1 MILKA
6 KPGSSSPGGKPGSP
20 ATGLRRWGNKLAWRS
35 GRPLGPGILLACLL
49 AFGLAGGI
57 GGWSQGPVNG
67 ASAGVDQ
74 AAQSS
79 LDALSRWE
87 GLPVQSISFDGVSA
101 ARLAPL
107 PGHLAQAVG
116 EPLSRENLR
125 MSLRQLFSTGLFETL
140 AVEGKRE
147 AHGVA
152 LSFSGQPRSFIGTVN
167 VEGVKGATID
177 TQLEQA
183 SQLAPGARFTPA
195 SLSQALAQMRALLS
209 QDGFHEPVITQ
220 TLTAHPQEQLV
231 DIAFHVVS
239 GPQAQ
244 VGAVAVTGDTGMSV
258 EDFRR
263 YARLKAGTRVGRD
276 SVSRAL
282 AGVLKVYRREQRLE
296 AEIKLESQQYDARSH
311 EVNFRFSAN
320 RGPVVKLLV
329 EGASISPARL
339 KRLIPIFEEGSV
351 DEDLLNEGNRRLR
364 DYYQRMGYFN
374 VKVEHELQSATD
386 GQVTIHYEVRL
397 GARRRVER
405 VAVEGN
411 RYFDSATLKD
421 LLSVHAADAFDHHGI
436 YSQAL
441 VTADVSALQ
450 AVYQNNG
457 FSKIRV
463 TPQISTDGA
472 QKTDS
477 QPVSEGSANRSSPPE
492 GSPEAASGKS
502 SPPGGKT
509 APLTVVYR
517 IDEGP
522 QLRVGTVRIQGN
534 EHVDAAKLAP
544 QLNTA
549 AGQPLSPQ
557 NLARDRDTLLTYYL
571 SQGFD
576 QVRMEVAQ
584 QIEPAGA
591 NRVDVVFHI
600 TEGRQIFVRKVL
612 LSGLHYTHPA
622 TVAKAIT
629 LHPGDPLSETAL
641 DETQRNLYDFA
652 LFSEIDTA
660 IENPSGSEAYK
671 NVLLQAV
678 EARRWALTYGF
689 GLEAQTGTPQYNCGG
704 IIASGAKC
712 SPNGKTGVSPRVLA
726 DITRNNLF
734 GREQSVSLRGNYGLL
749 EQKINLLF
757 QNPRFEGSRNF
768 GLTFSGGY
776 ANSLDVSTYVASKL
790 EGGVRWTEHFNSPGS
805 RISRANTFI
814 YEFDLRRVK
823 VQANSLQVYPGE
835 IEQLATAVRVGG
847 PALTWIRDTRDSPLD
862 AHHGTYT
869 SFQEFISDKA
879 FGAQAN
885 FNRLDLSNSSYYSF
899 GKGRFVLA
907 RNTRYGQERSFRTP
921 AEELIPLPERLYAG
935 GATSLR
941 GFGSNSAGPRD
952 PETGYPIGGAGALIN
967 STELR
972 LPPPTL
978 PWFGNTLSF
987 VLFHDMGNVFT
998 NASDAWISALR
1009 IHQPDRN
1016 TCKIVASTTD
1026 PNSYIPAG
1034 PLTSTG
1040 RQGMCSFNYFSH
1052 TPGLGL
1058 RYHTP
1063 VGPIRFDF
1071 SYNLNPPIYPVN
1083 YNYSLTHP
1091 GSAPHVGEAS
1101 HFNFF
1106 FSLGQTF

>member
-1 MILKA
+1 M
-6 KPGSSSPGGKPGSP
+6 
-20 ATGLRRWGNKLAWRS
+20 
-35 GRPLGPGILLACLL
+35 
-49 AFGLAGGI
+49 AGGI
-57 GGWSQGPVNG
+57 GGWSQSQDQDRASG
-67 ASAGVDQ
+67 AGAETRQ
-74 AAQSS
+74 AAQAPSDP
-79 LDALSRWE
+79 LTRWE
-87 GLPVQSISFDGVSA
+87 GLPVRSISFDGVSA

-107 PGHLAQAVG
+107 PGHLAQLAG
-116 EPLSRENLR
+116 EPLSRADIKK
-125 MSLRQLFSTGLFETL
+125 SLRQLFSTGLFETL

-147 AHGVA
+147 ADGVA
-152 LSFSGQPRSFIGTVN
+152 LNFHGQPCSFIGTVS
-167 VEGVKGATID
+167 VEGVKGTTID

-195 SLSQALAQMRALLS
+195 SLRQAIGQMRALLA

-220 TLTAHPQEQLV
+220 TLTAHPEEQLV

-239 GPQAQ
+239 GPQAR
-244 VGAVAVTGDTGMSV
+244 VGAVAVTGDAGMSV
-258 EDFRR
+258 EDFRSH
-263 YARLKAGTRVGRD
+263 ARLKAGARVGRD

-282 AGVLKVYRREQRLE
+282 AGVLKVYRRDERLE

-329 EGASISPARL
+329 EGASIGHERL
-339 KRLIPIFEEGSV
+339 KRLIPIYEEGSV

-364 DYYQRMGYFN
+364 DYYQRMGYFD
-374 VKVEHELQSATD
+374 VKVEHERQSATG
-386 GQVTIHYEVRL
+386 GQVTIRYQVRL
-397 GARRRVER
+397 GARRRVAR

-411 RYFDSATLKD
+411 RYFDSATLKE

-441 VTADVSALQ
+441 VAADVNALQ

-457 FSKIRV
+457 FSKISI
-463 TPQISTDGA
+463 TPKISTDGA
-472 QKTDS
+472 ERTDG
-477 QPVSEGSANRSSPPE
+477 QPVAGAPGDRSS
-492 GSPEAASGKS
+492 SPGWSAGAPGDRSSSPGWGAGAPGGKS
-502 SPPGGKT
+502 SPPAGKT
-509 APLTVVYR
+509 APLTVVYH

-522 QLRVGTVRIQGN
+522 QLRVGVVRIEGN
-534 EHVDAAKLAP
+534 QHVDAAQLAP

-549 AGQPLSPQ
+549 DGQLLSPQ

-576 QVRMEVAQ
+576 QVRVEVTQ
-584 QIEPAGA
+584 QIEPASA
-591 NRVDVVFHI
+591 NKVDVLFHV

-641 DETQRNLYDFA
+641 EETQRNLYNFA

-660 IENPSGSEAYK
+660 IENPSGSETYK

-689 GLEAQTGTPQYNCGG
+689 GFEAQTGTPQYNCGG

-712 SPNGKTGVSPRVLA
+712 SPNGKTGISPRVLA
-726 DITRNNLF
+726 DLTRNNLF

-757 QNPRFEGSRNF
+757 QNPHFEGSRDF

-790 EGGVRWTEHFNSPGS
+790 EGGVRWTEHFSSPGS
-805 RISRANTFI
+805 HFSKANTFI
-814 YEFDLRRVK
+814 YEFNLRRVK

-862 AHHGTYT
+862 AHRGTYT
-869 SFQEFISDKA
+869 SFQEFISGKI

-885 FNRLDLSNSSYYSF
+885 FSRLDLSNSSYYSF

-907 RNTRYGQERSFRTP
+907 RNTRYGQERAFGGG
-921 AEELIPLPERLYAG
+921 ENELIPLPERLYAG

-941 GFGSNSAGPRD
+941 GFGQNSAGPRD

-998 NASDAWISALR
+998 NASDAWASALR

-1016 TCKIVASTTD
+1016 NCKE
-1026 PNSYIPAG
+1026 PIPATIPPTTPPG
-1034 PLTSTG
+1034 PKTSTG
-1040 RQGMCSFNYFSH
+1040 IQGTCSFNYFSH
-1052 TPGLGL
+1052 APGLGL

-1071 SYNLNPPIYPVN
+1071 SYNLNPPIYPVT
-1083 YNYSLTHP
+1083 YNYSHP
-1091 GSAPHVGEAS
+1091 SEPPHVGAAN

-1106 FSLGQTF
+1106 FSLGQAF

>member
-1 MILKA
+1 M
-6 KPGSSSPGGKPGSP
+6 S
-20 ATGLRRWGNKLAWRS
+20 
-35 GRPLGPGILLACLL
+35 
-49 AFGLAGGI
+49 
-57 GGWSQGPVNG
+57 
-67 ASAGVDQ
+67 
-74 AAQSS
+74 
-79 LDALSRWE
+79 E
-87 GLPVQSISFDGVSA
+87 
-101 ARLAPL
+101 
-107 PGHLAQAVG
+107 
-116 EPLSRENLR
+116 
-125 MSLRQLFSTGLFETL
+125 SLRQLFSTGLFETL
-140 AVEGKRE
+140 TVEGERE
-147 AHGVA
+147 ADGVA
-152 LSFSGQPRSFIGTVN
+152 LTFRGQPRSFIGTVS
-167 VEGVKGATID
+167 VEGVKGTTID
-177 TQLEQA
+177 SQLEQA
-183 SQLAPGARFTPA
+183 SQMAPGTRFTPA
-195 SLSQALAQMRALLS
+195 GLSLALDQMRALLA

-220 TLTAHPQEQLV
+220 TLTAHPEEQLV
-231 DIAFHVVS
+231 DIAFHVDS
-239 GPQAQ
+239 GPQAR
-244 VGAVAVTGDTGMSV
+244 VGAVAVTGDAGMSV

-263 YARLKAGTRVGRD
+263 HARLEAGTRVGRE

-296 AEIKLESQQYDARSH
+296 AQIKLESQQYDARSH

-320 RGPVVKLLV
+320 QGPVVKLEI
-329 EGASISPARL
+329 EGASISPGRL
-339 KRLIPIFEEGSV
+339 KRLIPIYEEGSV

-364 DYYQRMGYFN
+364 DYYQRVGYFD
-374 VKVEHELQSATD
+374 VKVEHERQSAT
-386 GQVTIHYEVRL
+386 GGPVTIRYQVQL
-397 GARRRVER
+397 GARRRVAR

-421 LLSVHAADAFDHHGI
+421 LLSVHAADTFDHHGI

-441 VTADVSALQ
+441 VAADVSALE
-450 AVYQNNG
+450 AIYQNNG
-457 FSKIRV
+457 FSKVSV
-463 TPQISTDGA
+463 TTQIGA
-472 QKTDS
+472 AGTEKADAPPIS
-477 QPVSEGSANRSSPPE
+477 EASGDRSSSPEGSAEAAGNRSSPPE
-492 GSPEAASGKS
+492 GKAA
-502 SPPGGKT
+502 PF
-509 APLTVVYR
+509 AVVYR

-522 QLRVGTVRIQGN
+522 QLRAGTVRIEGN
-534 EHVDAAKLAP
+534 QHVAAAKLLP

-557 NLARDRDTLLTYYL
+557 NLAGDRDALLTGYL
-571 SQGFD
+571 SRGFD
-576 QVRMEVAQ
+576 QVRVEVAQ
-584 QIEPAGA
+584 QFEPASA
-591 NRVDVVFHI
+591 NKVDVVFNI

-629 LHPGDPLSETAL
+629 LHPGDPLNETAL

-660 IENPSGSEAYK
+660 IENPTGSEAYK

-749 EQKINLLF
+749 EQKIDLLF
-757 QNPRFEGSRNF
+757 QVPHFEGSRDF

-790 EGGVRWTEHFNSPGS
+790 EGGVRWTERFDSPGS
-805 RISRANTFI
+805 HFSKANTFI
-814 YEFDLRRVK
+814 YEFNLRRVK
-823 VQANSLQVYPGE
+823 VQASSLQVYPGE

-869 SFQEFISDKA
+869 SFQGFLSSKT

-885 FNRLDLSNSSYYSF
+885 FSRLDLSNSSYYSF
-899 GKGRFVLA
+899 GRGRFVLA
-907 RNTRYGQERSFRTP
+907 RNTRYGQERSFGTP

-998 NASDAWISALR
+998 NASDAWTSALR

-1016 TCKIVASTTD
+1016 TCKNVASTTD

-1034 PLTSTG
+1034 PSTSTG
-1040 RQGMCSFNYFSH
+1040 QQGACGFNFFSH

-1063 VGPIRFDF
+1063 VGPIRLDF

-1083 YNYSLTHP
+1083 YNYSLTQP
-1091 GSAPHVGEAS
+1091 GSAPHVGAAD

-1106 FSLGQTF
+1106 FSLGQAF

>member
-1 MILKA
+1 
-6 KPGSSSPGGKPGSP
+6 
-20 ATGLRRWGNKLAWRS
+20 
-35 GRPLGPGILLACLL
+35 LLACLL
-49 AFGLAGGI
+49 AIGLAGGI
-57 GGWSQGPVNG
+57 GGWSQSQDQDRVSG
-67 ASAGVDQ
+67 AGAKAGQ
-74 AAQSS
+74 TAQVSS
-79 LDALSRWE
+79 DSLTRWK
-87 GLPVQSISFDGVSA
+87 GLPVRSISFDGVSA

-116 EPLSRENLR
+116 KPLSPEDLSK
-125 MSLRQLFSTGLFETL
+125 SLRQLFSTGLFETL

-147 AHGVA
+147 ADGVA
-152 LSFSGQPRSFIGTVN
+152 LSFHGQPRSFIGTVS
-167 VEGVKGATID
+167 VEGVKGATVD

-183 SQLAPGARFTPA
+183 SQLAPGARLTPA
-195 SLSQALAQMRALLS
+195 GQSQAIDQMRALLA

-220 TLTAHPQEQLV
+220 TLTAHPEEQLV

-239 GPQAQ
+239 GPQAR

-263 YARLKAGTRVGRD
+263 SAHLTAGARVGRD

-282 AGVLKVYRREQRLE
+282 AGVLKVYRRQQRLE

-320 RGPVVKLLV
+320 RGPIVKLLV

-339 KRLIPIFEEGSV
+339 KRLIPIYEEGSV

-364 DYYQRMGYFN
+364 DDFQRRGYFD
-374 VKVEHELQSATD
+374 VKVEHEQQSATD
-386 GQVTIHYEVRL
+386 DQVVIRYEVQL

-411 RYFDSATLKD
+411 HYFDSATLKD
-421 LLSVHAADAFDHHGI
+421 LLSVHAADSFDHHGS

-441 VTADVSALQ
+441 VAADVSALQ

-457 FSKIRV
+457 FSKVSI
-463 TPQISTDGA
+463 TPQISTAGA
-472 QKTDS
+472 EKTDT
-477 QPVSEGSANRSSPPE
+477 QPVAEALGDMSSPPE
-492 GSPEAASGKS
+492 GSAEATGNKS
-502 SPPGGKT
+502 LPPGGKT
-509 APLTVVYR
+509 APLIVVYH

-522 QLRVGTVRIQGN
+522 QLRVGAVRIEGN
-534 EHVDAAKLAP
+534 EHVDAAQLAP

-549 AGQPLSPQ
+549 DGQLLSPQ

-576 QVRMEVAQ
+576 QVRVEVTQ
-584 QIEPAGA
+584 QIEPGST
-591 NRVDVVFHI
+591 NKVDVVFHV

-612 LSGLHYTHPA
+612 LSGLHYTRPA

-641 DETQRNLYDFA
+641 EETQRNLYDFA
-652 LFSEIDTA
+652 LFNEIDTA
-660 IENPSGSEAYK
+660 IENPSGGEAYK
-671 NVLLQAV
+671 NVLIQAA

-749 EQKINLLF
+749 EQKIDLLF
-757 QNPRFEGSRNF
+757 QVPHFDGNRNF

-805 RISRANTFI
+805 HFSKANTFI
-814 YEFDLRRVK
+814 YEFNLRRVK
-823 VQANSLQVYPGE
+823 VQASSLQVYPGE

-907 RNTRYGQERSFRTP
+907 RNTRYGQERSFGTP
-921 AEELIPLPERLYAG
+921 AEELLPLPERLYAG

-972 LPPPTL
+972 LPTL

-998 NASDAWISALR
+998 NASDAWASALR
-1009 IHQPDRN
+1009 IHQPDRG
-1016 TCKIVASTTD
+1016 TCKNVASTTD
-1026 PNSYIPAG
+1026 PSSYIPAG
-1034 PLTSTG
+1034 PSTSTG
-1040 RQGMCSFNYFSH
+1040 QQGTCSFNYFSH

-1083 YNYSLTHP
+1083 YNYSLTQP
-1091 GSAPHVGEAS
+1091 GSAPHVGEAN